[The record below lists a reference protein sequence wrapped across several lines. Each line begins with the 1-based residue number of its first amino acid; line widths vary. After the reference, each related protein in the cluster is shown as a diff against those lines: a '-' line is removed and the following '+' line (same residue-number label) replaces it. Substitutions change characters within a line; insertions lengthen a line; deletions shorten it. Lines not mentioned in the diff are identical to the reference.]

1 MSILASF
8 DRFVVLP
15 QSSSPDGDSNFGS
28 ISASLQISNTIFVV
42 RQIATNSRSEGTHF
56 VSSETQE
63 HLFSILKPG

>member
-42 RQIATNSRSEGTHF
+42 RQIANSRSEGTHF